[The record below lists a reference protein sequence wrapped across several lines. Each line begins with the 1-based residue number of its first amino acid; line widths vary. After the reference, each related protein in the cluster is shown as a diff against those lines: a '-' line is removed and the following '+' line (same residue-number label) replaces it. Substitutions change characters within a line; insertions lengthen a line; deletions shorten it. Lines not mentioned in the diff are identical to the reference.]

1 MPQLPLPC
9 RTSPGS
15 RTDRR
20 GPRGWRACRGVA
32 GRSVVVAA
40 CLVQPAVAQ
49 DSATADPAAS
59 RTTPREIIDRLIA
72 TPPAEAGRAVDP
84 HRADGGDGE
93 DAAVGVSSGGLSPDV
108 VQIDP
113 DAPLPR
119 LRREGGFVVERPG
132 RLIAVPDPSVPA
144 SSGAELWVFAF
155 DRVPGVDDLRP
166 MIVQKTQRLQ
176 VMQDMRGTPSAAGS
190 AESDKTADM
199 NPVRGRLIGD
209 FLVSG
214 QVHTHR
220 GVNYLLPTAVTA
232 RPDATITAL
241 LDAAP
246 TDRPAETPRKAE
258 VEPRGLPAVTGDAF
272 ESQSGATPAT
282 FDGSDDPIR
291 QMESLLTRPE
301 GAASTPGDPSVG
313 PVAEGVH
320 PDAGADVPVVAAPRQ
335 EGSYLV
341 ERRGRVVGGQN
352 GGPVLFTFSADGAQ
366 ADDPPVVLM
375 PCGLLEELENDVR
388 RADVPP
394 EFALSGRVYAYRGV
408 NHVLPTSYRTGS
420 RSPTASRVSGHDVGS
435 RRHRGANHEVHGDPE
450 GRGGRPQAVGRKA
463 ANRTPSASNHRG
475 PLLPLA
481 CLAQRTRRH
490 QRG

>member
-1 MPQLPLPC
+1 MI
-9 RTSPGS
+9 
-15 RTDRR
+15 
-20 GPRGWRACRGVA
+20 
-32 GRSVVVAA
+32 VAA
-40 CLVQPAVAQ
+40 GWVQPAAAQ
-49 DSATADPAAS
+49 EADAADPAAS
-59 RTTPREIIDRLIA
+59 QTTPREIIDRLIA

-84 HRADGGDGE
+84 RRVDHGDR
-93 DAAVGVSSGGLSPDV
+93 DAADAAAAAHSGGMSPDV

-132 RLIAVPDPSVPA
+132 RLIAVPDPSAPA

-176 VMQDMRGTPSAAGS
+176 VMQDMRGAASAA
-190 AESDKTADM
+190 ESTTTADA
-199 NPVRGRLIGD
+199 NPARGRLIGH

-232 RPDATITAL
+232 RPDAAITAL
-241 LDAAP
+241 LNAAP
-246 TDRPAETPRKAE
+246 TDRAAETPRAAE

-272 ESQSGATPAT
+272 ESRGGSAPST

-301 GAASTPGDPSVG
+301 GAAATPTDPRSG
-313 PVAEGVH
+313 PVAEGLT
-320 PDAGADVPVVAAPRQ
+320 PDTSGDTPVVAAPRQ

-341 ERRGRVVGGQN
+341 QRRGRVVGGQN

-375 PCGLLEELENDVR
+375 PSGLLEELEDAVR
-388 RADVPP
+388 PTGPRPTTPRWCSCPAGCSKNSKTTCAAPASP
-394 EFALSGRVYAYRGV
+394 FGRV
-408 NHVLPTSYRTGS
+408 HPLGS
-420 RSPTASRVSGHDVGS
+420 RLRLPRRQSCAAHVVPHGS
-435 RRHRGANHEVHGDPE
+435 APR
-450 GRGGRPQAVGRKA
+450 
-463 ANRTPSASNHRG
+463 
-475 PLLPLA
+475 
-481 CLAQRTRRH
+481 
-490 QRG
+490 